1 MEKLGINLGFLI
13 FQILNFSVLVV
24 LMYAFAYKPIL
35 NMLEN
40 RKQRIAQGF
49 EDSRVAAEARSN
61 AERDAENIINEAQSK
76 AAQLVRDATER
87 AEQVEREIRV
97 EAENE
102 AVKARE
108 ATLAEIDVERDRIL
122 GEVRSQVAALSIA
135 AAQRLIGDTLDE
147 QRQHLLIN
155 EFFSGIKSGK
165 VAVLEGAS
173 LSGSSAQITSALPL
187 TDDEKEILRND
198 VLTKLGE
205 QATIAF
211 RVDPNILGG
220 LVIQVGGKVLDAS
233 VAGQLEELRQG
244 LS

>member
-13 FQILNFSVLVV
+13 FQILNFSVLAV
-24 LMYAFAYKPIL
+24 LMYAFTYKPIL
-35 NMLEN
+35 NMVAN
-40 RKQRIAQGF
+40 RKQKIAQGF
-49 EDSRVAAEARSN
+49 EDSRIAAEARSN
-61 AERDAENIINEAQSK
+61 AERDAANIINEAQSK

-87 AEQVEREIRV
+87 AEQVEREIRA
-97 EAENE
+97 EAEGE
-102 AVKARE
+102 AAKARE
-108 ATLAEIDVERDRIL
+108 AALAEIDVERDRIL

-135 AAQRLIGDTLDE
+135 AAQRLIGEALDE
-147 QRQHLLIN
+147 QRQHSLIN

-165 VAVLEGAS
+165 VAVLDGAS
-173 LSGSSAQITSALPL
+173 LSGSSAEITSALPL
-187 TDDEKEILRND
+187 TDGEKETLRSD

-233 VAGQLEELRQG
+233 VAGQLEGLRQG